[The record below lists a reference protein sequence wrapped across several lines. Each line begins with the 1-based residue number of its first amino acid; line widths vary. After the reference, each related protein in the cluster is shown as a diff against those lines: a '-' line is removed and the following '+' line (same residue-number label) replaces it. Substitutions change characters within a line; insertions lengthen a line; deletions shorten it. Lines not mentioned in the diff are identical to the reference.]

1 MENLD
6 LGNDLQVASH
16 IIKTNDLFYCNQFF
30 YTFADGYWSIVDD
43 RIIRKKL
50 LDVLKE
56 RYKQTAVKNIMEI
69 ISIKTGKDEKEINL
83 NEKSGMIN
91 VLNGFFDIA
100 EGKIKPH
107 SAKTKKYYSTNQFN
121 VNYAPGASCPR
132 WLQFLDEI
140 FEGDDDKPDKIKMLQ
155 EFMGLTLTR
164 ETKHEKA
171 LFLLGNGSNG
181 KSVILEVL
189 SAILG
194 DSNYSSLEFDQIS
207 KQFLT
212 FQLMNK
218 LVNLCT
224 DIDYYNRA
232 SFGQFKRIV
241 TGEPILADIKNKKPV
256 QFRPHC
262 KLIFA
267 ANRLPQT
274 TDTSKGYFRRLLV
287 LKLNQSFEGTRKDKD
302 LKVKLLAE
310 LDGIFLWMID
320 GLQRLQATGKFTIPE
335 SCEDELAKYL
345 ENSNSVVSFVNDRCE
360 IKKQND
366 YWEEYQVLY
375 DAYLEFCKNAGVKSF
390 KKTEMRQEIVD
401 RQFKGQVYFERS
413 GSRGNHY
420 KNIRLKNNTPF

>member
-1 MENLD
+1 MSKID
-6 LGNDLQVASH
+6 LGNDLQVANH
-16 IIKTNDLFYCNQFF
+16 IIRTHDLFYCNQFF
-30 YTFADGYWSIVDD
+30 HTFKDGYWSIVDD

-50 LDVLKE
+50 LEVLKE

-69 ISIKTGKDEKEINL
+69 VGIKTGKDEAEINL

-100 EGKIKPH
+100 EGKITPH
-107 SAKTKKYYSTNQFN
+107 KAETKGYFSTNQFS

-132 WLQFLDEI
+132 WLQFMDEI
-140 FEGDDDKPDKIKMLQ
+140 FEGDDDKAEKINMLQ

-189 SAILG
+189 SSILG

-287 LKLNQSFEGTRKDKD
+287 LKLNQSFEGSRKDKD
-302 LKVKLLAE
+302 LKSKLFKE
-310 LDGIFLWMID
+310 LDGIFPLD
-320 GLQRLQATGKFTIPE
+320 
-335 SCEDELAKYL
+335 D
-345 ENSNSVVSFVNDRCE
+345 
-360 IKKQND
+360 
-366 YWEEYQVLY
+366 
-375 DAYLEFCKNAGVKSF
+375 
-390 KKTEMRQEIVD
+390 
-401 RQFKGQVYFERS
+401 
-413 GSRGNHY
+413 
-420 KNIRLKNNTPF
+420 

>member
-1 MENLD
+1 MSKID
-6 LGNDLQVASH
+6 LANDLQVANH
-16 IIKTNDLFYCNQFF
+16 IIKTHDLFFCNQFF
-30 YTFADGYWSIVDD
+30 YTFNDGYWSIVDD
-43 RIIRKKL
+43 RKIKGVL
-50 LDVLKE
+50 LEILKE
-56 RYKQTAVKNIMEI
+56 RYKQTAVKNIMDI
-69 ISIKTGKDEKEINL
+69 ISLHAGKDESEINL
-83 NEKSGMIN
+83 NEKTGMIN
-91 VLNGFFDIA
+91 VKNGFFDVGA
-100 EGKIKPH
+100 EKLIPH
-107 SAKTKKYYSTNQFN
+107 SNETKKYYSTNQFN

-140 FEGDDDKPDKIKMLQ
+140 FEGDDDSSDKILMLQ

-181 KSVILEVL
+181 KSVILEIL

-224 DIDYYNRA
+224 DIDYYNKA

-241 TGEPILADIKNKKPV
+241 TGEPILADIKNKKPI

-287 LKLNQSFEGTRKDKD
+287 LKLNQSFEGSRKDKD
-302 LKVKLLAE
+302 LKRKLLNE
-310 LDGIFLWMID
+310 IDGIFLWMID

-335 SCEDELAKYL
+335 SCEVELAKYL
-345 ENSNSVVSFVNDRCE
+345 ENSNSVVSFITDQCE
-360 IKKQND
+360 IKKQHD
-366 YWEEYQVLY
+366 YWTGYQELY
-375 DAYLEFCKNAGVKSF
+375 DAYKEFCGNAGVKPF

-401 RQFKGQVYFERS
+401 RQFKNHVDFVKWGE
-413 GSRGNHY
+413 RGNHFQ
-420 KNIRLKNNTPF
+420 NIRIRNKSPF